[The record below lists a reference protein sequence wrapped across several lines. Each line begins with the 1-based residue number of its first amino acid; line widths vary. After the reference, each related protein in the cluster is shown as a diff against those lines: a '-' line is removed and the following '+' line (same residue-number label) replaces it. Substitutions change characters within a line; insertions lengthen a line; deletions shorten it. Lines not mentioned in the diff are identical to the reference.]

1 MQALDPDLL
10 LTTSKAAERI
20 GMTKQA
26 LSYWRKKGTGPR
38 YIKVGMSRV
47 LYRVSDLDEYIE
59 SRTVNPTSPGE
70 TRA

>member
-10 LTTSKAAERI
+10 LTTSKAAARI

-38 YIKVGMSRV
+38 YIKVGMSRI
-47 LYRVSDLDEYIE
+47 LYRASDLDAYIA
-59 SRTVNPTSPGE
+59 SRTVDPTSAGE
-70 TRA
+70 ARS